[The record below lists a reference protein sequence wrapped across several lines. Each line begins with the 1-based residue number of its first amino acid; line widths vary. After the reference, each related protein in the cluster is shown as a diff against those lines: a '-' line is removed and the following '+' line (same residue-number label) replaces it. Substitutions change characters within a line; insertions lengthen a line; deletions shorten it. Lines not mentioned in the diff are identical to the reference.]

1 MKILLYVY
9 GVVAICTF
17 FMFLYVDAR
26 IRIVVKEK
34 KDEKGI
40 ECNNSF
46 SIIKVLTAIL
56 YSAII
61 AVIPLLNLFILIGII
76 VNWFEIENRIS
87 DRIIDENIL
96 KEKRDNEIKELID
109 KIIDGEKI
117 KIVYHADIDHIKKI
131 IKGDWIDLRAAD
143 DYELKKGEFKLISL
157 GVSMKLPDGYEAHV
171 VPRSSTY
178 KNFKI
183 LQTNSMGIIDNSYS
197 GTNDIWMF
205 PALATE
211 DTVIHK
217 NDRICQFRIMPIQ
230 RNVTFEEVEELEST
244 NRGGFGSTGVN

>member
-143 DYELKKGEFKLISL
+143 DYE
-157 GVSMKLPDGYEAHV
+157 
-171 VPRSSTY
+171 
-178 KNFKI
+178 
-183 LQTNSMGIIDNSYS
+183 
-197 GTNDIWMF
+197 
-205 PALATE
+205 
-211 DTVIHK
+211 
-217 NDRICQFRIMPIQ
+217 
-230 RNVTFEEVEELEST
+230 
-244 NRGGFGSTGVN
+244 